1 MNNKGLTLVEIIISL
16 ALIQITVAVFLTI
29 ITSCVM
35 LNVKS
40 KEKLEALNI
49 AQEYIETIKKQ
60 DYKNFMKYDD
70 SEEMYGKYKVD
81 TDINKKD
88 DDSDHLFEVL
98 VKVKK
103 DEKEIVSLKTLKV
116 IRN

>member
-16 ALIQITVAVFLTI
+16 TLIQITAVVFLTI

-35 LNVKS
+35 LNMKS

-49 AQEYIETIKKQ
+49 AQEYIETIRKQ
-60 DYKNFMKYDD
+60 DYENFIKYDD
-70 SEEMYGKYKVD
+70 SKEMYGKYEVD

-88 DDSDHLFEVL
+88 DGSGRLFEVF

-103 DEKEIVSLKTLKV
+103 GEKEVVNLKTVKV

>member
-35 LNVKS
+35 LNIKS

-49 AQEYIETIKKQ
+49 AQEYIEKIRNEDYEGFIK
-60 DYKNFMKYDD
+60 YND
-70 SEEMYGKYKVD
+70 SKELYGKYEVD
-81 TDINKKD
+81 TDINKKN
-88 DDSDHLFEVL
+88 DDSDYLFEL
-98 VKVKK
+98 SVKVKK
-103 DEKEIVSLKTLKV
+103 DEKEIVNLKTLKV